1 MASTN
6 THRAEVKPATTMT
19 SREFNHDTGVA
30 KKAAARGPVV
40 ITDRGRPSHVLLS
53 YEDYERLASGT
64 PRLTELLSRTPG
76 VGAIDFEVP
85 ERDELAEPARFD

>member
-6 THRAEVKPATTMT
+6 THRTDAKPATTMT

-30 KKAAARGPVV
+30 KKAATRGPVV

-53 YEDYERLASGT
+53 YDDYERLVSGT
-64 PRLTELLSRTPG
+64 PRLVDLLSRTPG
-76 VGAIDFEVP
+76 VGEIDLEIP